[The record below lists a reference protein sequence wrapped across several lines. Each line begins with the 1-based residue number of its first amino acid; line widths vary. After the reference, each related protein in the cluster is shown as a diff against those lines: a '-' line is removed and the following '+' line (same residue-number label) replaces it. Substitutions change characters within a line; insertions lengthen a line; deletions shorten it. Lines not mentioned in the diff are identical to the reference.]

1 MKLSNRLEPVNST
14 TRHVPAPT
22 PRRSGLTDLQLVL
35 LGKGPAARLRRPM
48 SPSETTAYLARQEVR
63 A

>member
-1 MKLSNRLEPVNST
+1 MKLSNRLEHANSAARPVASS
-14 TRHVPAPT
+14 T
-22 PRRSGLTDLQLVL
+22 PRKSGLTRLQLVL
-35 LGKGPAARLRRPM
+35 LGKGQAQSFRRPM